1 MKKTINDLLI
11 HVIKTIKNKEECVA
25 MVKDVI
31 LPMMAKEQQSQT
43 KEVTQTKE
51 VVPTIKEEPKQLK
64 EHTNSLVPPVQSGNG
79 HKVEKINPLE
89 EWEKDLIRSEFI
101 KLNGEILRDTCLEI
115 KKKLNKNTAIFQV
128 TGFVSLLHKYVLKGE
143 LNLPSLGHYH
153 YFQHLK
159 KYGEQE
165 YKNQFQS
172 GKKTRVISITHS

>member
-11 HVIKTIKNKEECVA
+11 HVIRTVENKEECVA

-31 LPMMAKEQQSQT
+31 LPMMAKGQQS
-43 KEVTQTKE
+43 QTKE

-79 HKVEKINPLE
+79 HKVEKIKPLK
-89 EWEKDLIRSEFI
+89 EWEKDLIRNEFI

-115 KKKLNKNTAIFQV
+115 KKKLNKDTAIFQV

-143 LNLPSLGHYH
+143 LKLPSLGHYH

-159 KYGEQE
+159 KYGEKE